1 MPRIG
6 YLDGSG
12 HSQWY
17 TVERLLR
24 KYASIYGIKIFV
36 YASLSFS
43 PTPTTLCRPTYVFNM
58 LTPLLFLIFTGII
71 TDGHPDAQDMTVYTC
86 TDVLV
91 IYRVKYVVF
100 LPLNT

>member
-1 MPRIG
+1 MP
-6 YLDGSG
+6 LSLF
-12 HSQWY
+12 HP
-17 TVERLLR
+17 LLQPC
-24 KYASIYGIKIFV
+24 AD
-36 YASLSFS
+36 LH
-43 PTPTTLCRPTYVFNM
+43 VFNM

-71 TDGHPDAQDMTVYTC
+71 TNGHPDAQDMTVYTY

>member
-1 MPRIG
+1 MP
-6 YLDGSG
+6 LSLF
-12 HSQWY
+12 HP
-17 TVERLLR
+17 LLQPC
-24 KYASIYGIKIFV
+24 AD
-36 YASLSFS
+36 LH
-43 PTPTTLCRPTYVFNM
+43 VFNM
-58 LTPLLFLIFTGII
+58 LTLLFLIFTGII

>member
-1 MPRIG
+1 MP
-6 YLDGSG
+6 LSLF
-12 HSQWY
+12 HP
-17 TVERLLR
+17 LLQPC
-24 KYASIYGIKIFV
+24 AD
-36 YASLSFS
+36 LH
-43 PTPTTLCRPTYVFNM
+43 VFNM

-86 TDVLV
+86 ADVLV

>member
-1 MPRIG
+1 MP
-6 YLDGSG
+6 LSLF
-12 HSQWY
+12 HP
-17 TVERLLR
+17 LLQPC
-24 KYASIYGIKIFV
+24 AD
-36 YASLSFS
+36 LH
-43 PTPTTLCRPTYVFNM
+43 VFNM

-71 TDGHPDAQDMTVYTC
+71 TDGHLDAQDMTVYTC

>member
-12 HSQWY
+12 RSQWY

-43 PTPTTLCRPTYVFNM
+43 PTPTTLCGPTYVFNM
-58 LTPLLFLIFTGII
+58 LTPFLFLIFTGII

-86 TDVLV
+86 ADVLV